1 MFSEVRV
8 VVLNDHQ
15 RFRFCSFKDW
25 FEDVEAEAAA
35 VNDRVDVLVK
45 FHYAKLR
52 ETWHFSGTK
61 SRPRI
66 RGIDYHLTLIRRTV
80 EVVVR

>member
-8 VVLNDHQ
+8 VVLDDHQ
-15 RFRFCSFKDW
+15 RFRLGAHQDGL
-25 FEDVEAEAAA
+25 EDVEPEAAA

-80 EVVVR
+80 EVVR